1 MQQPQCQS
9 LESHLL
15 FSECHPEAALEQRN
29 GSLAF
34 CFFVEDI
41 PTFRTAIIALKTT
54 FINGNHLRVITA
66 KSACSATYKHRHTH
80 TRMHQVHSK
89 NAAIDGEHL
98 KRESMALQN
107 LARLLDY
114 GYSLLRITAI
124 ILVLCFTFQQHTVL
138 LSIAWFQSLTL

>member
-1 MQQPQCQS
+1 MPAV
-9 LESHLL
+9 LH
-15 FSECHPEAALEQRN
+15 
-29 GSLAF
+29 
-34 CFFVEDI
+34 
-41 PTFRTAIIALKTT
+41 
-54 FINGNHLRVITA
+54 INTD
-66 KSACSATYKHRHTH
+66 TH

-89 NAAIDGEHL
+89 NAAIDGERL

-124 ILVLCFTFQQHTVL
+124 ILVICFTFQQHTVL